1 MSRLDEAIYQE
12 KYRLL
17 VTPHVREEVDYV
29 VKNMDRVKEQL
40 AFDTFKRMVACKILH
55 EGTLLYGS
63 DLLFHKVKTML
74 REYAVTTQLQAME
87 KQALLFR
94 NQAERRLLLE
104 DPENSGQDEAY
115 LFYPAEE
122 SEEFE

>member
-1 MSRLDEAIYQE
+1 
-12 KYRLL
+12 
-17 VTPHVREEVDYV
+17 
-29 VKNMDRVKEQL
+29 
-40 AFDTFKRMVACKILH
+40 
-55 EGTLLYGS
+55 
-63 DLLFHKVKTML
+63 ML
-74 REYAVTTQLQAME
+74 REYAVTAKLRAME

-104 DPENSGQDEAY
+104 DPEKSAQDEAC